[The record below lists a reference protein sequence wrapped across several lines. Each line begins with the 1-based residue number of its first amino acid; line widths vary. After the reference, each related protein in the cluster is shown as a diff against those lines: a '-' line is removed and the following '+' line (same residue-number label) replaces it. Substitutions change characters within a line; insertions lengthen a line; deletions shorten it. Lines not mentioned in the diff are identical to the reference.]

1 MSTVQ
6 VDQAHTLGTEAAK
19 QKLGGFADDIK
30 KYGMSLVWNGG
41 EAELKGIGA
50 SGSVKV
56 TPTNV
61 TVIVKLGMMAKAAGV
76 KPEKLQESIAKR
88 LKAALTTT

>member
-6 VDQAHTLGTEAAK
+6 VDQPHTLGSETAK
-19 QKLGGFADDIK
+19 KKLDGFAEDIK
-30 KYGMSLVWNGG
+30 KYGMSLVWSGDS
-41 EAELKGIGA
+41 AELKGIGA

-61 TVIVKLGMMAKAAGV
+61 SVVVKLGMMAKAAGV
-76 KPEKLQESIAKR
+76 KPEKLQESIGKR
-88 LKAALTTT
+88 LKAALA